1 MPAGTKRAERGAR
14 EPDSA
19 GPATARNLAL
29 AALAEKGTVVD
40 AALDNQVPALPTL
53 TGVEHDLG
61 GTVRAVMVAPSLV
74 LRRDDRSL
82 FLYRGEVVNAT
93 AGFVDER
100 PGSLVRL

>member
-1 MPAGTKRAERGAR
+1 MAARSKRVEGDAR
-14 EPDSA
+14 EPDSV
-19 GPATARNLAL
+19 GPATARNAAL
-29 AALAEKGTVVD
+29 AALAAKGAVVD
-40 AALDNQVPALPTL
+40 APAPVVPLPRL

-61 GTVRAVMVAPSLV
+61 GDVRAVVVAPSLV

>member
-1 MPAGTKRAERGAR
+1 MAARSKRAEGDSR

-19 GPATARNLAL
+19 GPATARNAAL
-29 AALAEKGTVVD
+29 AALAAKGTVVD
-40 AALDNQVPALPTL
+40 APDPVVSLPRL

-61 GTVRAVMVAPSLV
+61 GDVRAVVVAPSLV

-93 AGFVDER
+93 AEFVDER

>member
-1 MPAGTKRAERGAR
+1 M
-14 EPDSA
+14 
-19 GPATARNLAL
+19 
-29 AALAEKGTVVD
+29 
-40 AALDNQVPALPTL
+40 

-61 GTVRAVMVAPSLV
+61 GDVRAVVVAPSLV

-93 AGFVDER
+93 AEFVDER